1 MVREWESAGTACTGG
16 SWTRSLTV
24 LGIASSPVHVYLPP
38 VGPLATPVVITTVS
52 VKSPF
57 FEYSRFTV
65 GIAPAPVEVQEIV
78 FTCPTLQ
85 TSVPTGL
92 VTVSPP
98 LTVKVLGTDARTV
111 AENSGRASET
121 RTLTAE
127 EAVSG
132 SVHV

>member
-1 MVREWESAGTACTGG
+1 M
-16 SWTRSLTV
+16 
-24 LGIASSPVHVYLPP
+24 
-38 VGPLATPVVITTVS
+38 VITTVS

-98 LTVKVLGTDARTV
+98 LTVKVLGADARTV

>member
-38 VGPLATPVVITTVS
+38 VGPLATPVAITTVS

-57 FEYSRFTV
+57 FEYSRLTV
-65 GIAPAPVEVQEIV
+65 GIAPAPVEVQEMV
-78 FTCPTLQ
+78 LTAPTFQ

-92 VTVSPP
+92 VTVRPP
-98 LTVKVLGTDARTV
+98 LIVKAAL
-111 AENSGRASET
+111 ESSET
-121 RTLTAE
+121 VGSAVLVTRTFTLV
-127 EAVSG
+127 EARSG
-132 SVHV
+132 IVHA